1 MSFDAATAPA
11 RQFRRHAA
19 RFEARV
25 TPHPDHAGQFRLTLP
40 EAQCGMAVTD
50 VSAGG
55 LGLRCGIFLPKNLRV
70 SLQVKALDGGSAAAA
85 LELTVR
91 AVVRSCTMVDHRP
104 TYQIG
109 LQYLDP
115 AGRDERLLV
124 QQGAAPV
131 KETTRI
137 VSSGG
142 AGVA

>member
-1 MSFDAATAPA
+1 MSHDVTSAPA

-19 RFEARV
+19 RFEARL
-25 TPHPDHAGQFRLTLP
+25 TPHPDHAAQFRLTLP

-70 SLQVKALDGGSAAAA
+70 NLVVKGLGEGSPAAA

-91 AVVRSCTMVDHRP
+91 AVVRSCSLVDHQP

-109 LQYLDP
+109 LQFLDP
-115 AGRDERLLV
+115 AGRDEQLLV
-124 QQGAAPV
+124 RHSGAPARNPV
-131 KETTRI
+131 KVATN
-137 VSSGG
+137 GG